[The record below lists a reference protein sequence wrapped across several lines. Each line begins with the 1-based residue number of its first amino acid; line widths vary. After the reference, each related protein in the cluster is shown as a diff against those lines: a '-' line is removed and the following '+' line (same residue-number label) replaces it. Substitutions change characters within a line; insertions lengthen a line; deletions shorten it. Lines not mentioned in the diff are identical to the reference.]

1 MAPEPP
7 DMFDSV
13 ATALK
18 NLGLSEEQLNSIK
31 LSQKHRDR
39 PMDERLRF
47 SIMSIKAARH
57 GVRDRSERFRA
68 TLDPGVK
75 TSSRLH
81 HARCG
86 AARCDRIAANRRYAG
101 SCWRRCGRG
110 LRVDRRA
117 ERLPRKSSINCR
129 VRTNLQQRQVGSRRP
144 SPKALENQ
152 WLIRLACIVLRSM
165 VAQHRSGDR
174 FRLACHAL

>member
-47 SIMSIKAARH
+47 SIMSIKAARR
-57 GVRDRSERFRA
+57 GVRDRLERFQA
-68 TLDPGVK
+68 TLDPAVK
-75 TSSRLH
+75 ASSRLH

-86 AARCDRIAANRRYAG
+86 TARCDRIAANRRYAG
-101 SCWRRCGRG
+101 SCLLRCGRG
-110 LRVDRRA
+110 VRVDQPLLTPQRFSAIVCHLLVGLMSVDHAA
-117 ERLPRKSSINCR
+117 EALADLVFERGKFCHSATLP
-129 VRTNLQQRQVGSRRP
+129 
-144 SPKALENQ
+144 
-152 WLIRLACIVLRSM
+152 
-165 VAQHRSGDR
+165 
-174 FRLACHAL
+174 